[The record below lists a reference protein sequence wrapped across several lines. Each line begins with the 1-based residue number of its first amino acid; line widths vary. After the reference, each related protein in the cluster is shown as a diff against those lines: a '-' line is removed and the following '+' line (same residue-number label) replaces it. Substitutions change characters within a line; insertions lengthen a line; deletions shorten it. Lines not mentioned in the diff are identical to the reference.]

1 LYCYG
6 NQLTSL
12 NVSDNN
18 ALTNFGCSNNLLTS
32 LNVKNGKNNQM
43 NFDATAN
50 PNLSCIE
57 VDDVIYSTLSW
68 SNKVPLSAYFSGN
81 CGSTSIDNTAIDK
94 ALMVYPNPTTGI
106 LFVTQ
111 KENLTLS
118 DLSGKL
124 LLEQKNTNQ
133 LDMSSL
139 PAGMY
144 LLSFGDHLKQPFKI
158 IKD

>member
-1 LYCYG
+1 
-6 NQLTSL
+6 
-12 NVSDNN
+12 
-18 ALTNFGCSNNLLTS
+18 
-32 LNVKNGKNNQM
+32 M

-68 SNKVPLSAYFSGN
+68 SNNVPLSAYFSGN

-94 ALMVYPNPTTGI
+94 TLMVYPNPTTGT

-118 DLSGKL
+118 DLTGKL

-144 LLSFGDHLKQPFKI
+144 LLHIGDEKRQTVKV
-158 IKD
+158 IKE